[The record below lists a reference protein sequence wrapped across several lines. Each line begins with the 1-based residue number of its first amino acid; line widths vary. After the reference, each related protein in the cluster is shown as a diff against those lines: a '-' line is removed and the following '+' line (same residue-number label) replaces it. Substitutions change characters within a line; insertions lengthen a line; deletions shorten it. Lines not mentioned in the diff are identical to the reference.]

1 MGHRLRGQ
9 RSDTLLTFTRTWQR
23 AMLMD
28 WCHRYPQRSVAEG
41 HRIAQQVVLTGVALG
56 LCGRRRL
63 IPGST
68 LTELRQSNA
77 IQQSLVERWQ
87 QVEQRFGQ
95 TFPAIAIPTEPSLSK
110 SLLKTLVEHLDNE
123 FVIDKEHESVA
134 ILGQIY
140 EASLEDH
147 CLNLFASSTP
157 SDCHFQTDILK
168 NTQKRRGSYYTP
180 IEIVEYVIET
190 VLPVL
195 VPSAREG
202 GKAQPPRILDLSCG
216 GGAFLLAA
224 YQALLDQPFLSAV
237 PPVASLQN
245 NRLCSFSERVQI
257 LSCLY
262 GVDIDPQAVEV
273 TRLSLL
279 LKLLEFE
286 DYQAAISDS
295 IPDVIPD
302 NILKTIPDLSCTI
315 RCGNA
320 VIGCDAA
327 DLEHGHPA
335 RSESLQPLDWQ
346 QAFPEVMAT
355 GGFDAVIGNPPYLD
369 AEWMTT
375 HLPTWRS
382 YCNRYYQTASGN
394 WDLFCVFIEQAL
406 RLCRPGGCTSLVV
419 PNKLFSADYA
429 APARRLLAQTTLLAI
444 RDYTQVAAFAAA
456 VYPVVYVAQKVP
468 PPPNPKIRYEQMQT
482 LTRVAQSAILPLS
495 RLAVSDRPWIVGLA
509 PLQLDLIE
517 RLRQT
522 GLPLGQIMTITGA
535 ATVAEAYALQPIL
548 QDDAAPKPGDFRFV
562 NSGTIDRYCLL
573 WGIKSLR
580 YLGATYPHPMV
591 PATALV
597 VLSPKRQMQAKV
609 PKIIVA
615 GLSRQ
620 LECAW
625 DATGSILAGKSTVIL
640 RGSPVDWRYL
650 LGLLNS
656 QLLSFYFRHCYAG
669 NQLQGGYIRIGPSQI
684 RQLPIYLPNL
694 QCSRERERYE
704 ALIELVNEMLHWQ
717 SIKLGAKLGAIQH
730 AENHVPAISHPQ
742 TKIQTLDQAID
753 QQVYD
758 LYRLTDA
765 DIELVTSEKMDSSST
780 SSHFF

>member
-9 RSDTLLTFTRTWQR
+9 RSNPLLTFTRTWQR
-23 AMLMD
+23 TMLTD
-28 WCHRYPQRSVAEG
+28 WFHRYPQRSIAEG
-41 HRIAQQVVLTGVALG
+41 HRVAQRVILTGVALG
-56 LCGRRRL
+56 LCSQRRL
-63 IPGST
+63 IPSST

-77 IQQSLVERWQ
+77 IQQSLVECWQ
-87 QVEQRFGQ
+87 QVEQRLGQ
-95 TFPAIAIPTEPSLSK
+95 VFPAIAISAEPSLSE
-110 SLLKTLVEHLDNE
+110 SLLKELVKYLDNK
-123 FVIDKEHESVA
+123 FIIDKEHGSVA

-147 CLNLFASSTP
+147 CFNLFASSMSSAYHP
-157 SDCHFQTDILK
+157 QTDILK
-168 NTQKRRGSYYTP
+168 TIQKRRGSYYTP
-180 IEIVEYVIET
+180 VEIVAYVIET

-195 VPSAREG
+195 VPSARESG
-202 GKAQPPRILDLSCG
+202 EAQPPRILDLSCG

-224 YQALLDQPFLSAV
+224 YQALLDQPFLPAV
-237 PPVASLQN
+237 APIASLQN
-245 NRLCSFSERVQI
+245 NRLRSFRERVQI

-279 LKLLEFE
+279 LKLLETQGCE
-286 DYQAAISDS
+286 AA
-295 IPDVIPD
+295 IPDVIRDIIPN
-302 NILKTIPDLSCTI
+302 NILEMIPDLSRTI

-327 DLEHGHPA
+327 GLEHDHPT
-335 RSESLQPLDWQ
+335 RSESTPPLNWQ
-346 QAFPEVMAT
+346 QAFPEAMAT

-382 YCNRYYQTASGN
+382 YCTRHYQTASGN

-419 PNKLFSADYA
+419 PNKLFCADYA
-429 APARRLLAQTTLLAI
+429 APARRLLAQTKLLAI
-444 RDYTQVAAFAAA
+444 RDYTQVVSFAAA
-456 VYPVVYVAQKVP
+456 VYPVVYVAHKVP
-468 PPPNPKIRYEQMQT
+468 PPLNTKMRYEQMQT
-482 LTRVAQSAILPLS
+482 LTRVAQSAVLPLS
-495 RLAVSDRPWIVGLA
+495 GLAVSDRPWIVGLA
-509 PLQLDLIE
+509 PLQFDLIE

-522 GLPLGQIMTITGA
+522 GLPLGQIVTITGA

-548 QDDAAPKPGDFRFV
+548 QDDAAPQSEDFRFV
-562 NSGTIDRYCLL
+562 NSGTLDRYCLL
-573 WGIKSLR
+573 WGIKPLR
-580 YLGATYPHPMV
+580 YLGATYSHPTV
-591 PATALV
+591 PAAALAE
-597 VLSPKRQMQAKV
+597 LLPKRQMQAKA

-640 RGSPVDWRYL
+640 QDSPVDWRYL

-669 NQLQGGYIRIGPSQI
+669 NQLQGGYIRIGPPQI
-684 RQLPIYLPNL
+684 RQLPIYWPNL
-694 QCSRERERYE
+694 QCSQERERYE
-704 ALIELVNEMLHWQ
+704 ALIELVKEMLHCQ
-717 SIKLGAKLGAIQH
+717 ATKVGAIQNI
-730 AENHVPAISHPQ
+730 ENHAPAISNIQ
-742 TKIQTLDQAID
+742 TKIHALDHAID

-765 DIELVTSEKMDSSST
+765 DVELVMSERVNKSST
-780 SSHFF
+780 SPHFF